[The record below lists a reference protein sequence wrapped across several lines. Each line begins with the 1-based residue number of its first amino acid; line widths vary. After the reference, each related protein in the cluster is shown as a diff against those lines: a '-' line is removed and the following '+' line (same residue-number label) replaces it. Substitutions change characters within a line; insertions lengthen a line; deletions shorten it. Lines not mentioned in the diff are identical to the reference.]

1 MLAGGLL
8 LAAAAGAETPEERLA
23 KAGHRLPAPVKPV
36 ATYVT
41 SVRAGELLHL
51 SGHGEC
57 DAGTQA
63 RGKVGQDLTL
73 EAGRAS
79 AERVALCMLAT
90 IKAAVGEL
98 DRVERV
104 VRILGMV
111 NAAPDFAQHPAVMN
125 GFSDVLVVAFGEA
138 GKGARSAVG
147 VASLPANIAVEVEA
161 TVLLKREAPAS
172 R

>member
-1 MLAGGLL
+1 MRVMVAMALLLAGGG
-8 LAAAAGAETPEERLA
+8 AGAMTPESRL
-23 KAGHRLPAPVKPV
+23 KLAGHVLPEPVAPV

-41 SVRAGELLHL
+41 RVRTGNLLHL

-57 DAGTQA
+57 DPKVQA
-63 RGKVGQDLTL
+63 RGKVGRDLTL
-73 EAGRAS
+73 EQGRAS

-90 IKAAVGEL
+90 IRAAVGSL

-111 NAAPDFAQHPAVMN
+111 NATGDFTQHPQVMN
-125 GFSDVLVVAFGEA
+125 GFSDLLVVAFGEA

-147 VASLPANIAVEVEA
+147 VASLPGNIAVEVEA
-161 TVLLKREAPAS
+161 VVELKR
-172 R
+172 